1 MSIRELNYLK
11 ISETK
16 FAKTDF
22 EQKSKKI
29 NKSVSSKDLYIKLY
43 SI

>member
-11 ISETK
+11 IFETK

-29 NKSVSSKDLYIKLY
+29 NLFQVKICT
-43 SI
+43 